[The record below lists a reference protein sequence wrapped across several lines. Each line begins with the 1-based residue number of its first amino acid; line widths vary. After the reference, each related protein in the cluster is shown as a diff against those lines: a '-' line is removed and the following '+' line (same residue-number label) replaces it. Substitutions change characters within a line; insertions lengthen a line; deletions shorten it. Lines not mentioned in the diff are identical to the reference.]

1 MTTHPVS
8 VPMTDELAS
17 YVRGF
22 ANVEVAAG
30 GRTGV
35 TSDGTSPRDA
45 GPRVTKTVDAT
56 RDADA
61 APGRRRANPGERS
74 VIACDLDRTLIYSAK
89 ALALAGDDA
98 DAPVLLVA
106 EVYDKL
112 PLSYLTVD
120 AVALVQEMHHVAH
133 VVPATTRTRAQYG
146 RIRLPIDPHFA
157 ITTNGAHL
165 LVDGVSDED
174 YHCDVVAELDG
185 SCAPLAEIREYLDA
199 IADPGWLRKLR
210 DAEGMFAYLVVE
222 RAELP
227 ASVVRDLSA
236 WADER
241 GWDVSLQ
248 GRKLYVVPKPL
259 RKSRGLA
266 EVMRRTGATFSTAA
280 GDSLLD
286 ADLLLAVDAPI
297 RPRHGELDDLG
308 WTCPGLQVTTASGV
322 LGGREVCARLLAAV
336 SP

>member
-1 MTTHPVS
+1 MTTHPVTM
-8 VPMTDELAS
+8 PMTDELAS
-17 YVRGF
+17 YVTGF
-22 ANVEVAAG
+22 ADVSAHEP
-30 GRTGV
+30 
-35 TSDGTSPRDA
+35 TSDDVSPH
-45 GPRVTKTVDAT
+45 
-56 RDADA
+56 
-61 APGRRRANPGERS
+61 RRAEPGERS
-74 VIACDLDRTLIYSAK
+74 VISCDLDRTLVYSAK
-89 ALALAGDDA
+89 ALALAGADD

-120 AVALVQEMHHVAH
+120 AVALVQQMDRVAD
-133 VVPATTRTRAQYG
+133 VVPATTRTRAQYR

-174 YHCDVVAELDG
+174 YHRDVVAELDG
-185 SCAPLAEIREYLDA
+185 ACASLSEVREHLEA

-227 ASVVRDLSA
+227 GSVVRDLSG
-236 WADER
+236 WAEER

-266 EVMRRTGATFSTAA
+266 EVMRRTGASFSTAA

-286 ADLLLAVDAPI
+286 TDLLLAVDAPI

-308 WTCPGLQVTTASGV
+308 WTCPGLQVTTTSGV

-336 SP
+336 TP